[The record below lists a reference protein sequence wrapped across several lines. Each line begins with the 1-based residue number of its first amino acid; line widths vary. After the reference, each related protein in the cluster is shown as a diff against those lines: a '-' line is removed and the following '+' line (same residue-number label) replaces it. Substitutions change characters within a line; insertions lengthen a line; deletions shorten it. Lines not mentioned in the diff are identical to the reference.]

1 MARLKSL
8 WLILPLLSGCSGAS
22 LASHTSTSDVACIG
36 QLYDLPGRTE
46 PFQVAAAFCAP
57 HRPLD
62 LSGAR
67 YYQTLAST
75 LNIPYVSHDKP
86 GSDVIY
92 LTGSRIAQPT
102 DVPAPPELSIN

>member
-1 MARLKSL
+1 M
-8 WLILPLLSGCSGAS
+8 IVPLLAGCSGTTAAS
-22 LASHTSTSDVACIG
+22 RASTSDVACIG

-46 PFQVAAAFCAP
+46 PFQVAAAYCAP

-62 LSGAR
+62 LTGAR

-75 LNIPYVSHDKP
+75 LNIPYVSHDRP

-92 LTGSRIAQPT
+92 LTGSRLAQPT
-102 DVPAPPELSIN
+102 DEPAPPELSIN

>member
-1 MARLKSL
+1 MAGLKSL
-8 WLILPLLSGCSGAS
+8 FLVVPLLGGCAGTTV
-22 LASHTSTSDVACIG
+22 ASHTSTSDVACIG

-46 PFQVAAAFCAP
+46 PFQVAAAYCAP
-57 HRPLD
+57 HRPLN
-62 LSGAR
+62 LTGAR

-102 DVPAPPELSIN
+102 DEPAPPELGIN